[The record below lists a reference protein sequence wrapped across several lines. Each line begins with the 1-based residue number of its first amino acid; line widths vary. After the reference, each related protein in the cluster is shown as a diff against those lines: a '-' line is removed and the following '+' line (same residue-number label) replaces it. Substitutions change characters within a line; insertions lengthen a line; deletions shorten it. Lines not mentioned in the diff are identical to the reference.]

1 MVEWFF
7 ELTRCVRVYHL
18 VLFGLRCPHYL
29 QEVRVTVIF
38 VSPNAKIFLSVG
50 LENSNLQYKFSLSVR
65 LSFKSIRTLLLFDKF
80 LEKFT

>member
-18 VLFGLRCPHYL
+18 VLFGLRCPHCP
-29 QEVRVTVIF
+29 QEVRITVIF
-38 VSPNAKIFLSVG
+38 VSPNAKIFFSVG
-50 LENSNLQYKFSLSVR
+50 FENRNLRYKLSLSVT

-80 LEKFT
+80 VEK